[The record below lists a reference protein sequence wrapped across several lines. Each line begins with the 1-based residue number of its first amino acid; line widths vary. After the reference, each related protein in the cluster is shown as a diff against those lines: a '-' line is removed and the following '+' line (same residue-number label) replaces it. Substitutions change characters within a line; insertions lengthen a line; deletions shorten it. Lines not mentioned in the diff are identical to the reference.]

1 MANRCKGRLSN
12 HTIMANQGFGP
23 VKVVQEGVKQVSY
36 AELFT
41 MTIEEA
47 MESHRRGLAVTTA

>member
-1 MANRCKGRLSN
+1 
-12 HTIMANQGFGP
+12 MANQGFGP